1 MIKANF
7 SAYATYVTDS
17 LTQWDIDQTLQVTG
31 LNLTSAPEV
40 HFSNTNTAR
49 AIVRQASRAAD
60 GVVTVAIPNS
70 LLQDPLRI
78 YAHIGVY
85 EGGTFK
91 VVELVEIPVKPRK
104 RPEDYQIQDS
114 DEELY
119 SFNRL
124 ENRIENFDAHIAS
137 RENPHGLTAE
147 QLGAVA
153 QADKPSG
160 NYQGNGNAA
169 SRSITVG
176 GKGAL
181 LVVTSDSGTALVSN
195 RGAICHNRTGTA
207 ITGVVSWE
215 VSFDNGILKI
225 TTANEL
231 LNKADQ
237 KYWYKVL

>member
-7 SAYATYVTDS
+7 KAYATYVTDS
-17 LTQWDIDQTLQVTG
+17 LNQWDINQTLQVTG

-40 HFSNTNTAR
+40 HFSNANTAR
-49 AIVRQASRAAD
+49 AIVRQASLAD
-60 GVVTVAIPNS
+60 QVVTVAIPNS

-85 EGGTFK
+85 EGSTFK

-104 RPEDYQIQDS
+104 RPEDYQLQDT

-124 ENRIENFDAHIAS
+124 ENRIENFDAHIADKN
-137 RENPHGLTAE
+137 NPHGLTAA

-153 QADKPSG
+153 IADKPSG
-160 NYQGNGNAA
+160 SYQGNGSAS
-169 SRSITVG
+169 SRSIQIG
-176 GKGAL
+176 GNGTL
-181 LVVTSDSGTALVSN
+181 LVITSDTGTALVSN
-195 RGAICHNRTGTA
+195 RGAICHNRMGTA
-207 ITGVVSWE
+207 VTGVVSWE

-231 LNKADQ
+231 LNKAGQ
-237 KYWYKVL
+237 KYWYEVL

>member
-7 SAYATYVTDS
+7 KAYATYVTDS
-17 LTQWDIDQTLQVTG
+17 LTQWDLNQILEITG
-31 LNLTSAPEV
+31 LNLASAPEV
-40 HFSNTNTAR
+40 HFSNANTPR
-49 AIVRQASRAAD
+49 AIVRQASLASQ
-60 GVVTVAIPNS
+60 VVTVAIPNS
-70 LLQDPLRI
+70 LLQEALRI
-78 YAHIGVY
+78 YAHVGIY
-85 EGGTFK
+85 EGDAFK
-91 VVELVEIPVKPRK
+91 VIEVVEIPVKPRK

-124 ENRIENFDAHIAS
+124 ENKIVNFDAHIAS
-137 RENPHGLTAE
+137 RGNPHGLTAE

-153 QADKPSG
+153 LEDKPSG
-160 NYQGNGNAA
+160 SYQGNGSAA
-169 SRSITVG
+169 SRSIPIG

-181 LVVTSDSGTALVSN
+181 LVITSDTGTALVSN

-207 ITGVVSWE
+207 VTGVVSWE

-225 TTANEL
+225 ATANEL
-231 LNKADQ
+231 LNKDDQ